1 MKRFFVLRIMAIA
14 VLSLSVSCCNSS
26 KNIFDCP
33 ASPVETDAL
42 TGHPVTFK
50 EQPAM
55 QIINLHTVDS
65 FLVVKANVKE
75 SAKQIFVF
83 NLRDKEYAGSFITRG
98 RGAGELLKPIL

>member
-14 VLSLSVSCCNSS
+14 VLSLSVSCSNSS

-33 ASPVETDAL
+33 VDMATPVETDAL
-42 TGHPVTFK
+42 TGHPVTFN

-65 FLVVKANVKE
+65 FLARNRCL
-75 SAKQIFVF
+75 SSI
-83 NLRDKEYAGSFITRG
+83 YAIRNTPAAS
-98 RGAGELLKPIL
+98 